1 MRRALHSIL
10 MALLLIAAAPVL
22 AVQPDEILQDPA
34 LEARARGL
42 SRDLRCMVCQNQS
55 IDDSDAPLARE
66 LRVLVRD
73 QIEAGASDRQVLDFL
88 VARYG
93 EFVLLRPRFSP
104 HTALL
109 WLITPLALI
118 SGAIVLIAL
127 ARRRT
132 ATAGEARQLTPAE
145 TARLARLLEPG
156 NE

>member
-1 MRRALHSIL
+1 
-10 MALLLIAAAPVL
+10 
-22 AVQPDEILQDPA
+22 
-34 LEARARGL
+34 
-42 SRDLRCMVCQNQS
+42 
-55 IDDSDAPLARE
+55 
-66 LRVLVRD
+66 
-73 QIEAGASDRQVLDFL
+73 
-88 VARYG
+88 
-93 EFVLLRPRFSP
+93 
-104 HTALL
+104 LL